1 MNNPSILDHLTL
13 AYAPLFGR
21 WREMAGVRLKLLPSG
36 HQARPDAE
44 GLLRALGEAWDGHG
58 SAAQESPAPAPVG
71 ASRLPVLLDIS
82 GSTWAERLLEQ
93 PLPGWIGLAMPVTVA
108 QDPALL
114 ERLRA
119 ASAAG
124 VWLVARA
131 RSWDEVPE
139 AARDCFAD
147 LLAEAEAEGGV
158 ASGARLG
165 RNTWVEGARSLGEVD
180 GYFEQGARGV
190 VGWPREADRSA
201 GRDIR
206 AEVPV
211 VVDLMNRVERQ
222 EPLENL
228 ERALKT
234 DPTLVFRLLRYI
246 NSAALGLRV
255 EVTALRQ
262 ALMLLGYLPL
272 IRWLS
277 RMLLEAAAKEAA
289 SRPLVYLSVRRGFLM
304 ERIGAVSGHPAASQE
319 MFLCGMFSLL
329 DVLLRRPLGELV
341 ATLPLPERVRSSL
354 LEPDGPYSLHLRWV
368 EVAEGSS
375 PSAIREA
382 LGALRISP
390 RAANLAVL
398 QALASACTLDV

>member
-1 MNNPSILDHLTL
+1 MNNPSTLDHLTL
-13 AYAPLFGR
+13 AYAPLLGR
-21 WREMAGVRLKLLPSG
+21 WREMVGVRLKLLPSG

-44 GLLRALGEAWDGHG
+44 GLLRALGEAWDSHG
-58 SAAQESPAPAPVG
+58 SAPQEATASSG
-71 ASRLPVLLDIS
+71 ATPLPVLLDAT

-93 PLPGWIGLAMPVTVA
+93 PLPGWVGLAMSATVA
-108 QDPALL
+108 QDAALA

-119 ASAAG
+119 ARSAG
-124 VWLVARA
+124 TWLVARA
-131 RSWDEVPE
+131 PSWEQVPE
-139 AARDCFAD
+139 SLRDCFGD
-147 LLAEAEAEGGV
+147 LLVESEGCGV
-158 ASGARLG
+158 VGARLG
-165 RNTWVEGARSLGEVD
+165 RNTWVEGAHTLAEVN
-180 GYFEQGARGV
+180 GFFEHGARGI
-190 VGWPREADRSA
+190 VGWPREAEPTA

-272 IRWLS
+272 LRWLS
-277 RMLLEAAAKEAA
+277 RMLLDAAAKEAA
-289 SRPLVYLSVRRGFLM
+289 SRPLVHLSVRRGFLM
-304 ERIGAVSGHPAASQE
+304 ESIGAVSGQSAEAPE

-329 DVLLRRPLGELV
+329 DVLLQRPLGELV

-368 EVAEGSS
+368 EAVEGSS
-375 PSAIREA
+375 PSVIREA

-390 RAANLAVL
+390 RTANLAVL
-398 QALASACTLDV
+398 QGLASACTLDV

>member
-1 MNNPSILDHLTL
+1 MNNSSILDHLTL
-13 AYAPLFGR
+13 AYAPLLGR
-21 WREMAGVRLKLLPSG
+21 WRELAGVRLKLLPSG
-36 HQARPDAE
+36 HQASPDVESLLGWLEASWKNQ
-44 GLLRALGEAWDGHG
+44 GLAPQDSALVG
-58 SAAQESPAPAPVG
+58 SHA
-71 ASRLPVLLDIS
+71 PVLLDVV
-82 GSTWAERLLEQ
+82 GSTWAERLLEL
-93 PLPGWIGLAMPVTVA
+93 PLPGWLGLAAPA
-108 QDPALL
+108 AIAEDPRIL

-119 ASAAG
+119 ARDAG
-124 VWLVARA
+124 VWLAVRA
-131 RSWDEVPE
+131 RTWEQVPE
-139 AARDCFAD
+139 AARGCFSD
-147 LLAEAEAEGGV
+147 LLLDIGDGSAAGH
-158 ASGARLG
+158 SLG
-165 RNTWVEGARSLGEVD
+165 RNTWVEGARSLAEVE
-180 GYFEQGARGV
+180 GFFEQGARGV
-190 VGWPREADRSA
+190 VGWPREAGLPA

-255 EVTALRQ
+255 EVTALSQ

-272 IRWLS
+272 LRWLS
-277 RMLLEAAAKEAA
+277 RMLLDAAAKEAA
-289 SRPLVYLSVRRGFLM
+289 SRPLVHLSVRRGFLM
-304 ERIGAVSGHPAASQE
+304 ERIGAVSGQESEASE

-329 DVLLRRPLGELV
+329 DVLLQRPLGELV

-368 EVAEGSS
+368 EAVEGSS
-375 PSAIREA
+375 RSAIREA

-390 RAANLAVL
+390 RAANLAVV
-398 QALASACTLDV
+398 QGLASASTLDG

>member
-1 MNNPSILDHLTL
+1 MNHPSILDHLSL
-13 AYAPLFGR
+13 AYAPLLGR

-36 HQARPDAE
+36 HQPRPDAE
-44 GLLRALGEAWDGHG
+44 GLLRVLAEAWG
-58 SAAQESPAPAPVG
+58 SPGAVSPEAPPTAPPAPM
-71 ASRLPVLLDIS
+71 LLDIA
-82 GSTWAERLLEQ
+82 GSTWAQGLLD
-93 PLPGWIGLAMPVTVA
+93 LPIPSWMGLALPATVA
-108 QDPALL
+108 QDPLLL
-114 ERLRA
+114 EQVRA
-119 ASAAG
+119 ARAAG
-124 VWLVARA
+124 VWIAARA
-131 RSWDEVPE
+131 RSWEQVPE

-147 LLAEAEAEGGV
+147 LILEAEDGL
-158 ASGARLG
+158 ASGPRFG
-165 RNTWVEGARSLGEVD
+165 RNTWVEGARTLAEVD
-180 GYFEQGARGV
+180 GCFERGARGMI
-190 VGWPREADRSA
+190 GWPREAEPSA

-246 NSAALGLRV
+246 NSAALGLKV

-272 IRWLS
+272 LRWLS
-277 RMLLEAAAKEAA
+277 RMLLDAAAKEAA
-289 SRPLVYLSVRRGFLM
+289 SRPLVHLSVRRGFLM
-304 ERIGAVSGHPAASQE
+304 ERLGAVSGHPVEAQE

-329 DVLLRRPLGELV
+329 DVLLQRPLGELV
-341 ATLPLPERVRSSL
+341 ATLPLPERVRASL
-354 LEPDGPYSLHLRWV
+354 LEQDGPYSLHLRWV
-368 EVAEGSS
+368 EAVEGSS
-375 PSAIREA
+375 PSAIREV

-398 QALASACTLDV
+398 QGLAAARDLDG

>member
-13 AYAPLFGR
+13 AYAPLLGR
-21 WREMAGVRLKLLPSG
+21 WREMVGVRLKLMPSG
-36 HQARPDAE
+36 HHARPDAE
-44 GLLRALGEAWDGHG
+44 GLVRALGEAWDSHG
-58 SAAQESPAPAPVG
+58 SAPQEATASSG
-71 ASRLPVLLDIS
+71 ATPLPVLLDVT
-82 GSTWAERLLEQ
+82 GSTWAERLLVQ
-93 PLPGWIGLAMPVTVA
+93 PLPGWVGLAMSATVA
-108 QDPALL
+108 QDAALA

-119 ASAAG
+119 ARSAG
-124 VWLVARA
+124 TWLVARA
-131 RSWDEVPE
+131 PSWEQVPE
-139 AARDCFAD
+139 SLRDCFGD
-147 LLAEAEAEGGV
+147 LLVESEGGGV
-158 ASGARLG
+158 AGARLG
-165 RNTWVEGARSLGEVD
+165 RNTWVEGARTLAEVN
-180 GYFEQGARGV
+180 GFFEHGARGV
-190 VGWPREADRSA
+190 VGWPREAEPAA

-272 IRWLS
+272 LRWLS
-277 RMLLEAAAKEAA
+277 RMLLDAAAKEGA
-289 SRPLVYLSVRRGFLM
+289 SRPLVHMSVRRGFLM
-304 ERIGAVSGHPAASQE
+304 ERMGAVSGQSAEAPE

-329 DVLLRRPLGELV
+329 DVLLQRPLGELV

-368 EVAEGSS
+368 EAAEGCS
-375 PSAIREA
+375 PSANRDA
-382 LGALRISP
+382 LSALRISP
-390 RAANLAVL
+390 HVANLAVL
-398 QALASACTLDV
+398 QGLASARMLDG

>member
-13 AYAPLFGR
+13 AYAPLLGR

-44 GLLRALGEAWDGHG
+44 GLLRALGEAWDNHG
-58 SAAQESPAPAPVG
+58 SAPQEAMASSG
-71 ASRLPVLLDIS
+71 ATPLPVLLDVT
-82 GSTWAERLLEQ
+82 GSSWAERLLEQ
-93 PLPGWIGLAMPVTVA
+93 PLPGWVGLAMSATLA
-108 QDPALL
+108 QDAALA

-119 ASAAG
+119 ARSAG
-124 VWLVARA
+124 TWIVARA
-131 RSWDEVPE
+131 PSWEQVPE
-139 AARDCFAD
+139 SLRDCFGD
-147 LLAEAEAEGGV
+147 LLVESEGGGV
-158 ASGARLG
+158 AGARLG
-165 RNTWVEGARSLGEVD
+165 RNTWVEGARTLAEVN
-180 GYFEQGARGV
+180 GFFEHGARGV
-190 VGWPREADRSA
+190 VGWPREAEPAA

-272 IRWLS
+272 LRWLS
-277 RMLLEAAAKEAA
+277 RMLLDAAAKEGA
-289 SRPLVYLSVRRGFLM
+289 SRPLVHMSVRRGFLM
-304 ERIGAVSGHPAASQE
+304 ERMGAVSGQSAEAPE

-329 DVLLRRPLGELV
+329 DVLLQRPLGELV

-368 EVAEGSS
+368 EAAEGCS
-375 PSAIREA
+375 PSAIRDA

-390 RAANLAVL
+390 HVANLAVL
-398 QALASACTLDV
+398 QGLASARMLDG

>member
-13 AYAPLFGR
+13 AYAPLLGR

-36 HQARPDAE
+36 HPARPDAE
-44 GLLRALGEAWDGHG
+44 GLLRALGEAWDSHG
-58 SAAQESPAPAPVG
+58 SALQDAPASSG
-71 ASRLPVLLDIS
+71 AAPLPVLLDIT
-82 GSTWAERLLEQ
+82 GSTWAERLLEL
-93 PLPGWIGLAMPVTVA
+93 PLPGWVGLAMPATVA
-108 QDPALL
+108 QDAALL

-119 ASAAG
+119 ARAAG

-131 RSWDEVPE
+131 PSWEQVPE
-139 AARDCFAD
+139 AARDCFGD
-147 LLAEAEAEGGV
+147 LLAEADGGV
-158 ASGARLG
+158 AVGARLG
-165 RNTWVEGARSLGEVD
+165 RNTWVEGARSLAEVD
-180 GYFEQGARGV
+180 GFFEHGARGV
-190 VGWPREADRSA
+190 VGWPRESEPSA

-272 IRWLS
+272 LRWLS
-277 RMLLEAAAKEAA
+277 RMLLDAAAKEAA
-289 SRPLVYLSVRRGFLM
+289 SRPLVHLSVRRGFLM
-304 ERIGAVSGHPAASQE
+304 ERIGAVSGQPAEAQE

-329 DVLLRRPLGELV
+329 DVLLQRPLGELV

-368 EVAEGSS
+368 EAAEGAS

-390 RAANLAVL
+390 RDANLAVL
-398 QALASACTLDV
+398 QGLASARLLDG

>member
-13 AYAPLFGR
+13 AYAPLLGR

-44 GLLRALGEAWDGHG
+44 GLLRALGEAWDSHG
-58 SAAQESPAPAPVG
+58 SAPEETAASSGAAPW
-71 ASRLPVLLDIS
+71 PVLLDVT

-93 PLPGWIGLAMPVTVA
+93 PLPGWVGLAMSATVA
-108 QDPALL
+108 QDAALAD
-114 ERLRA
+114 RLRA
-119 ASAAG
+119 ARAAG
-124 VWLVARA
+124 TWLVARA
-131 RSWDEVPE
+131 PSWEQVPE
-139 AARDCFAD
+139 PLRDCFGD
-147 LLAEAEAEGGV
+147 LLVEAEGGV
-158 ASGARLG
+158 APGARLG
-165 RNTWVEGARSLGEVD
+165 RNTWVEGARTLAEVN
-180 GYFEQGARGV
+180 GFFEHGARGV
-190 VGWPREADRSA
+190 VGWPREAEPA
-201 GRDIR
+201 VGRDIR

-272 IRWLS
+272 LRWLS
-277 RMLLEAAAKEAA
+277 RMLLDAAAKEGA
-289 SRPLVYLSVRRGFLM
+289 SRPLVHLSVRRGFLM
-304 ERIGAVSGHPAASQE
+304 ERIGAVSGQSAEASE

-329 DVLLRRPLGELV
+329 DVLLQRPLGELV

-368 EVAEGSS
+368 EAAEGSS

-390 RAANLAVL
+390 RVANLAVL
-398 QALASACTLDV
+398 QGLASARMLDG